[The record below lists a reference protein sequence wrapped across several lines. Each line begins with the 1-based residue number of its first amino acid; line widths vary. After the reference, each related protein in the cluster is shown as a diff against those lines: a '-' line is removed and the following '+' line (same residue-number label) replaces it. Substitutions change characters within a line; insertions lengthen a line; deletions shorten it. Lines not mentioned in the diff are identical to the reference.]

1 MLVDNKEWHQMC
13 HRRWRYNRTI
23 YIIHDS
29 ILSPGV
35 LQKDINCL
43 QGWRQVDAE
52 VGLCL
57 SFVGLVLL
65 LGVVCS
71 LGNEEVLVGVFAG
84 LLHLGIDFL
93 GTGLLF
99 FGLGSCVDLGGGGG
113 NFGCSR
119 DLVVIF

>member
-1 MLVDNKEWHQMC
+1 MC
-13 HRRWRYNRTI
+13 HGRWRDNRAI
-23 YIIHDS
+23 YKIHNS

-35 LQKDINCL
+35 LQKDINRL
-43 QGWRQVDAE
+43 QGWRQGDAE

-71 LGNEEVLVGVFAG
+71 LGNEEVLVGVFS

-99 FGLGSCVDLGGGGG
+99 FGLGRCVDLGSGGG

-119 DLVVIF
+119 GLVVVF